1 LGVVWLFEMLEDY
14 AGPLPATTHRK
25 VPAPVHEA
33 TRRLLT
39 ATSTAE
45 VTDIARD
52 LVLALG
58 GGIFSSFNAS
68 GEVLPIDISLG
79 GEGFFAGAAPGTE
92 ARRWLQDYLPGFI
105 ADARS
110 VIDAQRTS
118 ERLARDAGVD
128 AVTGLADRSAI
139 GRLVTRLE
147 PGDLLVAISL
157 NGMDRISALNDRA
170 MAENLLRAFAR
181 ALRQATRAN
190 ENCAR
195 IGGDQFL
202 VVLYQ
207 ADEDC
212 GERFLSRL
220 RARWADGPRIEMA
233 FSAGVASV
241 DEYGW
246 RPAMLAAD
254 RALQRSRDGGG
265 EWEIARP
272 EDYS

>member
-1 LGVVWLFEMLEDY
+1 MIEDS
-14 AGPLPATTHRK
+14 AALTPATGSRQ
-25 VPAPVHEA
+25 VPTPVHEA
-33 TRRLLT
+33 TRRLLI
-39 ATSTAE
+39 ATSTGE
-45 VTDIARD
+45 VTEIARD

-58 GGIFSSFNAS
+58 GGIYSSFSAT

-79 GEGFFAGAAPGTE
+79 GEGFFAGAAEGTQ
-92 ARRWLQDYLPGFI
+92 AREWLSEYLPPFL

-110 VIDAQRTS
+110 VIDSQRTA

-128 AVTGLADRSAI
+128 SVTGLADRSAV

-147 PGDLLVAISL
+147 PGDLLIAISL
-157 NGMDRISALNDRA
+157 NGLDRMSAVTDRPA
-170 MAENLLRAFAR
+170 TENLLRAFAR

-190 ENCAR
+190 ESCAR

-212 GERFLSRL
+212 GEIFLTRL
-220 RARWADGPRIEMA
+220 RTRWADGPRIEMA
-233 FSAGVASV
+233 FSAGIASV
-241 DEYGW
+241 DEFGW

-254 RALQRSRDGGG
+254 RALQRSRDRGF
-265 EWEIARP
+265 ESEVARP

>member
-1 LGVVWLFEMLEDY
+1 MIDET
-14 AGPLPATTHRK
+14 AGLTPVTASRQ
-25 VPAPVHEA
+25 VPGAVHEA
-33 TRRLLT
+33 TRRLLL

-58 GGIFSSFNAS
+58 GGIYSSFNAG
-68 GEVLPIDISLG
+68 GEVLPIDITLG
-79 GEGFFAGAAPGTE
+79 GEGFFAGAAPGTQ
-92 ARRWLQDYLPGFI
+92 AREWLMEYLPGFLS
-105 ADARS
+105 DARS
-110 VIDAQRTS
+110 VVDAQRTA

-128 AVTGLADRSAI
+128 SVTGLADRSAI

-147 PGDLLVAISL
+147 PGDLLIAISL
-157 NGMDRISALNDRA
+157 NGLDRITATQDRA
-170 MAENLLRAFAR
+170 MTENLLRAFAR

-190 ENCAR
+190 ESCAR

-207 ADEDC
+207 ADEEC
-212 GERFLSRL
+212 GARFISRL
-220 RARWADGPRIEMA
+220 QMRWADGPRIAMP
-233 FSAGVASV
+233 FSAGLASV

-254 RALQRSRDGGG
+254 RA
-265 EWEIARP
+265 
-272 EDYS
+272 